1 MPEQTERN
9 YLNDLAGTIIGSSYE
24 VSNQLGVGFL
34 EKVYERSLA
43 CELTLRGIKAETQKK
58 VRVFYKERP
67 VGDYYADIL
76 VQDKVIVEIK
86 CVEAF
91 APEHMAQCLNYLKA
105 TGLSLA
111 LLVNFK
117 HPKVDVQRVVLGF

>member
-86 CVEAF
+86 CVQAF

-111 LLVNFK
+111 LLLNFQ

>member
-1 MPEQTERN
+1 MLEQTERN
-9 YLNDLAGTIIGSSYE
+9 YLNDLAGNIIGASYE

-34 EKVYERSLA
+34 EKVYERALA
-43 CELTLRGIKAETQKK
+43 CELTMQGIKAETQKR

-67 VGDYYADIL
+67 EGDYYADVL
-76 VQDKVIVEIK
+76 VQDKVIVEVK